1 MYLLASY
8 LIQADWYNTKK
19 MDSQMLL
26 KFESYIELWFFC
38 GTQLAMFTNQLMD
51 LNIFNKPAT
60 SLRNFLTE
68 ESLKKDVAFMSWQ
81 LFSLY
86 IDLEFSY

>member
-8 LIQADWYNTKK
+8 LIQADWYNTKKKK

-51 LNIFNKPAT
+51 LNIFNQT
-60 SLRNFLTE
+60 CHLTE
-68 ESLKKDVAFMSWQ
+68 KLPDWGES
-81 LFSLY
+81 
-86 IDLEFSY
+86 